1 MITKDELKKIDSK
14 VDTTGFDLDFW
25 EEYKQDVYL
34 VVDENEKLKGRLNN
48 ASKLIRRYAWSEK
61 GKDVNRVVI
70 SLTNEQWDELI
81 RLLEDFN
88 VD

>member
-1 MITKDELKKIDSK
+1 MITKDELKKVESGI
-14 VDTTGFDLDFW
+14 DTTGFDLDFW

-34 VVDENEKLKGRLNN
+34 VVDENEKLKERLDN

-61 GKDVNRVVI
+61 GKDVDRVVI

-81 RLLEDFN
+81 RLLEASN